1 MNAPTDTQILDCIAP
16 QSWFVE
22 ATQKRCAME
31 LRQLAELTGTA
42 EERCAEIA
50 LRMTDCLESCKR
62 LLQRDEDAVKREI
75 PGVLRTAGEIRRE
88 FETCRE
94 AYIEGP
100 FRYLLPAE
108 PAITCCDSMLRA
120 QHAELREKG
129 RRLVDEIIPRYL
141 KSLKRTTDMCAEQ
154 NERSQ

>member
-1 MNAPTDTQILDCIAP
+1 MNAPTDTEVLDRIAP
-16 QSWFVE
+16 QPWFVE
-22 ATQKRCAME
+22 GTEMRYAME
-31 LRQLAELTGTA
+31 LREFAALTADVEGQ
-42 EERCAEIA
+42 CAEIV
-50 LRMTDCLESCKR
+50 LRMTNCLESCKR
-62 LLQRDEDAVKREI
+62 LLQSDEDAVKRGI
-75 PGVLRTAGEIRRE
+75 PGILRTAGEIRRE

-94 AYIEGP
+94 AYVEGP

-129 RRLVDEIIPRYL
+129 HRLVDEIIPRHL
-141 KSLKRTTDMCAEQ
+141 KSLKRITDMCAEQ